1 MSHIHLPD
9 GVLPFVW
16 WFTGDLLA
24 FGWLL
29 LAERRVKGRS
39 LRQKLPL
46 LGALGALMLLTMS
59 VPLGPLP
66 FHLNLTVLTGLIAGP
81 WLGFI
86 TVFVVN
92 AMLSLLGH
100 GGLTV
105 IGLNSLIMGVEVVVG
120 WWLFHR
126 LLKSWPIGVRAVFTP
141 IIALLV
147 SITLSL
153 GLIGGS
159 TGLWAVALPHAH
171 EDHLLGHEQL
181 SQPASSHSLPADDT
195 LQTAV
200 SNWQLWGMQ
209 GLWAL
214 GLLLALGLGTESL
227 ATLAIT
233 RYLLQVR
240 PDLLD
245 QPSPKGE

>member
-16 WFTGDLLA
+16 WFTADLLA
-24 FGWLL
+24 IGWLL
-29 LAERRVKGRS
+29 LVERRVRGRS
-39 LRQKLPL
+39 LRRQLPL
-46 LGALGALMLLTMS
+46 PGAMGALMLLTMS

-66 FHLNLTVLTGLIAGP
+66 FHLNLTVLTGMIAGP

-105 IGLNSLIMGVEVVVG
+105 IGLNSLIMGVEVVLG

-126 LLKSWPIGVRAVFTP
+126 LLRPWPISVRAVFTP
-141 IIALLV
+141 ILTLLV

-153 GLIGGS
+153 SMIGWS
-159 TGLWAVALPHAH
+159 TGLWTATLPHAH
-171 EDHLLGHEQL
+171 EDHLLSQQPI
-181 SQPASSHSLPADDT
+181 SQPASGHAFPVDDT
-195 LQTAV
+195 LRTAV
-200 SNWQLWGMQ
+200 SNWQLWGMK

-214 GLLLALGLGTESL
+214 GVLLSVGLLTESL

-245 QPSPKGE
+245 QAP